1 MSHAQLI
8 ATMEEQDILVS
19 PFMHY
24 WDLCE
29 LVRYFTKHMA
39 GVTPPLRAL

>member
-8 ATMEEQDILVS
+8 ATMEERGIPVS

-24 WDLCE
+24 WDLSE
-29 LVRYFTKHMA
+29 LVRYFTKH
-39 GVTPPLRAL
+39 VP